1 MRWPINL
8 SLLFVA
14 SLLASCAQPPRSAD
28 APTAT
33 ATAGGGPR
41 AASPGVPAVGFAAAR
56 YQIDPQASLLTLRVM
71 RGGPMARL
79 GHNHVIAARQIVG
92 EVDVAT
98 RLEDSRV
105 SLRIPVALLSVDESP
120 LRVAAGAD
128 FAADVPDSAREGT
141 RRNMLGEALL
151 NAARFPGIELHS
163 ESIRAAGSGWLLVAR
178 VEVAGHASTI
188 DVPLQIARSDAGL
201 VASGELALRQ
211 SALGLQPF
219 SVMMGALQVVDEMQ
233 VSFRIEAH
241 R

>member
-8 SLLFVA
+8 PLLLLA
-14 SLLASCAQPPRSAD
+14 SLLASCTQPPRSA
-28 APTAT
+28 
-33 ATAGGGPR
+33 
-41 AASPGVPAVGFAAAR
+41 GVPATTAAGTPRVESPGPPAVALAAR
-56 YQIDPQASLLTLRVM
+56 RYRIDSQASLLTVRVM

-92 EVDVAT
+92 EVELAT

-105 SLRIPVALLSVDESP
+105 SLRIPVALLTVDEP
-120 LRVAAGAD
+120 ALRVAAGAD

-151 NAARFPGIELHS
+151 NAARFPGIELRS

-178 VEVAGHASTI
+178 VEVAGHSSTI
-188 DVPLQIARSDAGL
+188 DVPLQVTRSDAVL
-201 VASGELALRQ
+201 VATGGLALRQ

-219 SVMMGALQVVDEMQ
+219 TVMMGALQVVDEMQ
-233 VSFRIEAH
+233 VEFRIEAH